1 MGYSK
6 YIKSYERFDQNRNPF
21 LQKNR
26 LSLLELVHYNFFRKS
41 ILKMSRHSPSPIAK
55 HTINSGRTVSPATQY
70 KNNQPQPQ
78 IQITTVPNPAQPT
91 NHTNG
96 QLTQD
101 QIVSLVKDIIKSDK
115 ERYQAAKTL
124 IANRDSIPD
133 LALMLWFSPATVT
146 ILLSDILNFYP
157 LLITGKVNL
166 ASSLQAEMAYNSL
179 ILLQLIAEH
188 EDTRLP
194 FVRANLIIY
203 LFPMIHH
210 TIKRQDCDYLTGAIL
225 AIITSLVKCSHSPN
239 DPTKKISNVSQQLR
253 FQNKPASNSSASN
266 KNQQQ
271 NSSQSQAQAEEFQ
284 EIIQSLVQAD
294 FLATCT
300 CVLASAK
307 GIIKISA
314 AFILSKILSDPN
326 GKKMAFESTDRIAT
340 ILNVLNQILTDLGT
354 EFDPQLSKNVV
365 AAYRSLLPPQMNP
378 NDSMAQLIGSL
389 VSDDLRGMTIHMS
402 CDAQYRDLVGQL
414 RNYPKG
420 MKR

>member
-1 MGYSK
+1 MNKINFSK
-6 YIKSYERFDQNRNPF
+6 CIKAYERSDRSRNPF
-21 LQKNR
+21 LRKNR
-26 LSLLELVHYNFFRKS
+26 HSLLELVHYNFFRKN

-91 NHTNG
+91 NDTNG
-96 QLTQD
+96 QLSQD

-115 ERYQAAKTL
+115 ERYQAAKT
-124 IANRDSIPD
+124 
-133 LALMLWFSPATVT
+133 LMLWFSPATVT

-166 ASSLQAEMAYNSL
+166 ASSFQAEMAYNSL

-225 AIITSLVKCSHSPN
+225 AVITSLVKCSHSPN

-271 NSSQSQAQAEEFQ
+271 NSPQSQAQAEEFQ

-300 CVLASAK
+300 CVLESAK